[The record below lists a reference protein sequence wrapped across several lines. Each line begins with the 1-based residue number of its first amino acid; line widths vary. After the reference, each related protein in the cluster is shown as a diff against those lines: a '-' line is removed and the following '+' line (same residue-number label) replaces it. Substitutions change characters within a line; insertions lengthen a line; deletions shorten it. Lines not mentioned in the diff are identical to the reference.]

1 MQDGDDGGG
10 KVKMSGEVLRFE
22 RDGESYQ
29 CINKA
34 VGYAVGDIV
43 YYPLWEAWVFKPG
56 NSDLFSADMLGDIK
70 RFMDGLG

>member
-10 KVKMSGEVLRFE
+10 TVKMSGEVLRFE

-34 VGYAVGDIV
+34 VGYSVGDIV
-43 YYPLWEAWVFKPG
+43 YYPPWQAWVFKPVTG
-56 NSDLFSADMLGDIK
+56 NLFAADMLGDIK
-70 RFMDGLG
+70 RFMEQLT